1 MIEFGLIFL
10 ILFAPLAFGSV
21 YVWAFSIMEIIVFS
35 MMIALVV
42 RKWVQGEKIS
52 FPLFF
57 PVIAF
62 LSLIFFQMI
71 PLPPPAIKFMS
82 PKTHKLYCQTLDGY
96 SGENKRSPVKL
107 GFTQEIAFQDERPPI
122 GDQDKEGTKQRVFL
136 ETGGRSLFIL
146 MLLGR
151 NY

>member
-1 MIEFGLIFL
+1 MLMGNIRGVRPFISSISSETPGPSNETLIDICGKIIEFGLIFL

-71 PLPPPAIKFMS
+71 K
-82 PKTHKLYCQTLDGY
+82 
-96 SGENKRSPVKL
+96 
-107 GFTQEIAFQDERPPI
+107 
-122 GDQDKEGTKQRVFL
+122 KQ
-136 ETGGRSLFIL
+136 
-146 MLLGR
+146 
-151 NY
+151 